1 MAEGDD
7 HRTVIA
13 PQAVDEQRAPDTE
26 DRRSEERL
34 RHHQATFEAI
44 ALTADRCTLVWT
56 RRRPSSGPALLR
68 FGPPARSRLGAA
80 HLSPLRSF
88 GLRTLPRRLPGDDRR
103 SRHDRTGAPD
113 AHVVRVRRRCRGH
126 PPPRADLLR
135 QRPHRPAPAAPVR
148 SGASRARRSP
158 DWFTAESFGGPDR
171 FSRDLGFDHLISV
184 HRGLEVTEAQRRR
197 FVELY
202 MTALDDA
209 EMPTDLEF
217 REAVREHVEFGS
229 RVAMHHVHRGTCR
242 RGCSSSSLSDPARR
256 PRPRRAPGP
265 GVPLA
270 SPQSC
275 QVPTRRSRRRT
286 GSWPDSSSIYELDG
300 DSLTI
305 WGGEKGSPAYFRGT
319 FDPEGRRLR
328 GSWVWPG
335 GGYDATMT
343 RTD

>member
-1 MAEGDD
+1 MPTLFEYAGG
-7 HRTVIA
+7 A
-13 PQAVDEQRAPDTE
+13 
-26 DRRSEERL
+26 
-34 RHHQATFEAI
+34 EAI
-44 ALTADRCTLVWT
+44 HRLEQIFYASVLTDPLLQPLFGAGRPEHVDHLTA
-56 RRRPSSGPALLR
+56 
-68 FGPPARSRLGAA
+68 
-80 HLSPLRSF
+80 
-88 GLRTLPRRLPGDDRR
+88 
-103 SRHDRTGAPD
+103 
-113 AHVVRVRRRCRGH
+113 
-126 PPPRADLLR
+126 
-135 QRPHRPAPAAPVR
+135 
-148 SGASRARRSP
+148 
-158 DWFTAESFGGPDR
+158 FTAESFGGPDR